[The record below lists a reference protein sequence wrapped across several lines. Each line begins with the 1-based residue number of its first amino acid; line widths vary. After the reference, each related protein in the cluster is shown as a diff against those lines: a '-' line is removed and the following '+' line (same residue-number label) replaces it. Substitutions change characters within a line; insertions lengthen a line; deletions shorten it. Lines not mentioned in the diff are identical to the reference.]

1 MKRAEPVA
9 RILLAI
15 VFIASGVSGF
25 VLINN
30 PPQMPP
36 GLAMSFQDIFFQS
49 RWVLFVD
56 GLELVAGVLLL
67 VNRYVPLALTV
78 LAGIIYNMFVFHITM
93 MPIGL
98 PAPLLLLILL
108 IVVANRHRA
117 AFRPLFAAKA

>member
-1 MKRAEPVA
+1 MKHAEPIA

-15 VFIASGVSGF
+15 IFIASGISGF
-25 VLINN
+25 FLVNN

-36 GLAMSFQDIFFQS
+36 GLAMSFQTIFFQS

-56 GLELVAGVLLL
+56 GLELIAGALLL
-67 VNRYVPLALTV
+67 VNRCVPLALTV

-98 PAPLLLLILL
+98 PAPLLLLIMV
-108 IVVANRHRA
+108 IIVANRHRA
-117 AFRPLFAAKA
+117 AFLPLFAPKA

>member
-36 GLAMSFQDIFFQS
+36 GLATSFQDIFFQS

-56 GLELVAGVLLL
+56 GLELIAGVLLL
-67 VNRYVPLALTV
+67 FNRYVPVTLIV

-117 AFRPLFAAKA
+117 AFLPLFAAKA